1 MVGRPVYFW
10 DGLFSGA
17 MLVSGS
23 VFFHVFF
30 LSSPLVTSVLWP
42 MVFLIGDVYL
52 KTPGKC
58 FILLGVAT
66 AHTGPTIHLYSILW
80 NIMKS
85 SYEIKSYEVIWNHM
99 KSQKLPVIFHWN
111 DPFSLKRFGPQ
122 VFIATSLRFGP
133 SGAQA
138 FVQDKVD
145 RVGSVVQRDD
155 GSMGRRQS
163 TKS

>member
-1 MVGRPVYFW
+1 
-10 DGLFSGA
+10 
-17 MLVSGS
+17 
-23 VFFHVFF
+23 
-30 LSSPLVTSVLWP
+30 
-42 MVFLIGDVYL
+42 
-52 KTPGKC
+52 
-58 FILLGVAT
+58 
-66 AHTGPTIHLYSILW
+66 
-80 NIMKS
+80 
-85 SYEIKSYEVIWNHM
+85 M

-111 DPFSLKRFGPQ
+111 DWFSLKRFGPQ